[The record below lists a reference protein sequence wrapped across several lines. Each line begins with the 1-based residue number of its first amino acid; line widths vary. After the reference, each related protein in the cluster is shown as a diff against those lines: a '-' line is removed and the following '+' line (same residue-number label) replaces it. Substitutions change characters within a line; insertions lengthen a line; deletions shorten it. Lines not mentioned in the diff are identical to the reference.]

1 MDERRGSPHTALPW
15 RGIRQTLWANGSR
28 TTCAAGDGSSL
39 GVKDAGIMLG
49 ISEVTV
55 RTHLQHIYAKTGTSK
70 QTELLNLVRNAIPP
84 LKPT

>member
-1 MDERRGSPHTALPW
+1 
-15 RGIRQTLWANGSR
+15 
-28 TTCAAGDGSSL
+28 
-39 GVKDAGIMLG
+39 MLG